1 MYKNVFVMFN
11 IMTMVNLH
19 ANLATTHGFNYKML
33 YSLVMNAL
41 SMQIIALAVIL
52 QILIEH

>member
-1 MYKNVFVMFN
+1 MFT
-11 IMTMVNLH
+11 MTMVNLH

-41 SMQIIALAVIL
+41 SMQIIVLAVIL